1 MRYLVIFSLLAAL
14 LAACGGAPLYASEPI
29 PTLMPGDA
37 ERGTALFTQSVNGA
51 PSCSM
56 CHSLDESTL
65 VGPGLKGYA
74 VRAAAHAG
82 ESTVEEYTHI
92 SIVQPNAY
100 LVNGFGNIMF
110 AQYKQLLS
118 PQEIADLVAYLLTL

>member
-1 MRYLVIFSLLAAL
+1 MRYLFIFSLLAAL
-14 LAACGGAPLYASEPI
+14 LAACGGAPLSASEPI

-37 ERGTALFTQSVNGA
+37 ERGAELFTQSVDGA
-51 PSCSM
+51 PSCST
-56 CHSLDESTL
+56 CHTLDGSTL
-65 VGPGLKGYA
+65 VGPSFKGYA
-74 VRAAAHAG
+74 AIASTHAG

-100 LVNGFGNIMF
+100 LVSGFGNVMF
-110 AQYKQLLS
+110 PQYGRILS